1 MSMSTRDLEALD
13 LARSRSLGPS
23 YLASFDL
30 DMQARR
36 SSVRFYGRLGGQAG
50 DTFLATLTFFGVGE
64 LGLDNAD
71 GTFPD
76 SASVA
81 TVDFAD
87 YEEVSERGFVEVR
100 GAQGWVLSWSYDGL
114 AYEEHPT
121 VLASLADETA

>member
-1 MSMSTRDLEALD
+1 MSTRDLEALD
-13 LARSRSLGPS
+13 IARSRSLGRS

-30 DMQARR
+30 EMQARR
-36 SSVRFYGRLGGQAG
+36 LSVRFYGTLGGPTG
-50 DTFLATLTFFGVGE
+50 GTFLATLTFFGVGE
-64 LGLDNAD
+64 LGLENAD

-100 GAQGWVLSWSYDGL
+100 GSQGWALSWSYDGL
-114 AYEEHPT
+114 AYEEHPA
-121 VLASLADETA
+121 VLASLADESP